1 MSGLLGA
8 VARLAQLVTRGGRTA
23 TKGGQ
28 TATKSGNRSKPTI
41 GAQRPPKATAGA
53 AAAARTTGQRVAA
66 GAVAGGIVAGGI
78 SAFLASDDQDDQETL
93 DTTTSKTAET
103 SIKKSELGI
112 IKFPLDIENSPVPH
126 VLIKIYDTETGSV
139 TVTDSSTRTFTSGVV
154 NATNAL
160 DDLNAGTVLGAV
172 LGAKGAITPAG
183 LLALGGKWKIAASVV
198 AAGGALG
205 GAVVGSGA
213 FEAAAGAT
221 VNALGNQVNI
231 SNTSDRY
238 KQLISNFALKRNI
251 DQLRVAIALLMPE
264 TLAVSYQNKFD
275 ELSFTQAAGGAG
287 MLAQAIGS
295 DLGKSADGAN
305 PYLIETAGR
314 AAQGLLSE
322 EFKRIGL
329 FATTGR
335 TLNPQPEMI
344 YNSPALREFVMDF
357 RLVPRNPAEAAQ
369 INVLLKQ
376 LKFFA
381 SPQIPSDSGGR
392 YFIPPAQFELEFY
405 DANNNINQF
414 LFRTKKCVLEDIAID
429 FTGGG
434 SFASFYDGSPVETRL
449 SLRFRETVFIDREA
463 VNQGY

>member
-1 MSGLLGA
+1 MVVRAIASLLK
-8 VARLAQLVTRGGRTA
+8 R
-23 TKGGQ
+23 GGQ

-53 AAAARTTGQRVAA
+53 AAAAKTTGQRVAA
-66 GAVAGGIVAGGI
+66 AAGAAAAVVGGLLPL
-78 SAFLASDDQDDQETL
+78 SEQEDDEKLEGVQVTG
-93 DTTTSKTAET
+93 KTAET
-103 SIKKSELGI
+103 FIKKSELGI
-112 IKFPLDIENSPVPH
+112 IKFPLDIENSPVPY

-154 NATNAL
+154 GATNAL

-221 VNALGNQVNI
+221 VDALGNQVNI